1 MMPDELSQK
10 NFPTGGGAD
19 CGPIRLPGTP
29 PVFLL
34 RHQKEIQPMTK
45 NSAQNGKPH
54 ADDDGP
60 KKKDRIDVNPPFSE
74 HVQRFQ
80 RLLAE
85 LIARQIIAARRTP
98 PAPDQKKE
106 Q

>member
-1 MMPDELSQK
+1 MIPEELSQK
-10 NFPTGGGAD
+10 SFPTGGGAD

-29 PVFLL
+29 PVFF

-54 ADDDGP
+54 PDDDGP
-60 KKKDRIDVNPPFSE
+60 KKKDRIDVNPHFSE

-85 LIARQIIAARRTP
+85 LIARQIMAARRTP

>member
-1 MMPDELSQK
+1 MIPDELSQK
-10 NFPTGGGAD
+10 SYPTGGGAD

-29 PVFLL
+29 PVFF

-54 ADDDGP
+54 PDDDGP
-60 KKKDRIDVNPPFSE
+60 KKKDRIDVNPHFSE
-74 HVQRFQ
+74 HVQRFR

-106 Q
+106 

>member
-1 MMPDELSQK
+1 MIPEELS
-10 NFPTGGGAD
+10 NRRR
-19 CGPIRLPGTP
+19 CRLRANPALGHAAG
-29 PVFLL
+29 VFF
-34 RHQKEIQPMTK
+34 RHQKEIKPMTK

-54 ADDDGP
+54 PDDDGP
-60 KKKDRIDVNPPFSE
+60 KNPPFSE
-74 HVQRFQ
+74 HVQRFR

>member
-1 MMPDELSQK
+1 MIPDELSQK
-10 NFPTGGGAD
+10 SYPTGGGAD

-29 PVFLL
+29 PVFF
-34 RHQKEIQPMTK
+34 RHQKEIQTMTK

-54 ADDDGP
+54 PDDDGP
-60 KKKDRIDVNPPFSE
+60 KKKDRIDVNPHFSE
-74 HVQRFQ
+74 HVQRFR

>member
-1 MMPDELSQK
+1 MIPDELSQK
-10 NFPTGGGAD
+10 SFPTGGGAD

-29 PVFLL
+29 PVFF

-45 NSAQNGKPH
+45 NSTQNGKPH
-54 ADDDGP
+54 PDDDGP
-60 KKKDRIDVNPPFSE
+60 KKKDRIDVNPHFSE
-74 HVQRFQ
+74 HVQRFR

>member
-1 MMPDELSQK
+1 
-10 NFPTGGGAD
+10 
-19 CGPIRLPGTP
+19 
-29 PVFLL
+29 
-34 RHQKEIQPMTK
+34 MTK
-45 NSAQNGKPH
+45 NSAHNGKPH
-54 ADDDGP
+54 PDDDGT
-60 KKKDRIDVNPPFSE
+60 KKKDRIDVNPHFSE

>member
-1 MMPDELSQK
+1 
-10 NFPTGGGAD
+10 
-19 CGPIRLPGTP
+19 
-29 PVFLL
+29 
-34 RHQKEIQPMTK
+34 MTK

-54 ADDDGP
+54 PDDDGP
-60 KKKDRIDVNPPFSE
+60 NKKDRIDVNPHFSE
-74 HVQRFQ
+74 HVQRFR

>member
-1 MMPDELSQK
+1 MIPDELFQK
-10 NFPTGGGAD
+10 SYPTGGGAD
-19 CGPIRLPGTP
+19 CGPIRLSGTP
-29 PVFLL
+29 PVFFF

-54 ADDDGP
+54 PDDDGP
-60 KKKDRIDVNPPFSE
+60 KNPPFSE
-74 HVQRFQ
+74 HVQRFR

-98 PAPDQKKE
+98 PAPDQKNE

>member
-1 MMPDELSQK
+1 MPDELSQK

-45 NSAQNGKPH
+45 NSAHNGKPH
-54 ADDDGP
+54 PDDDGP

-74 HVQRFQ
+74 RLPSAVERFWIV
-80 RLLAE
+80 LAQ
-85 LIARQIIAARRTP
+85 LIARRIVSKRRDLPNSET
-98 PAPDQKKE
+98 E
-106 Q
+106 

>member
-1 MMPDELSQK
+1 MIPDELSQK
-10 NFPTGGGAD
+10 SYPTGGGAD

-29 PVFLL
+29 PVFF

-45 NSAQNGKPH
+45 NNAHNGKPH
-54 ADDDGP
+54 PEDDGP
-60 KKKDRIDVNPPFSE
+60 KKKDRIDVNPHFSE
-74 HVQRFQ
+74 HVQRFR

>member
-1 MMPDELSQK
+1 
-10 NFPTGGGAD
+10 
-19 CGPIRLPGTP
+19 
-29 PVFLL
+29 
-34 RHQKEIQPMTK
+34 MTK

-54 ADDDGP
+54 PDDDGP

-74 HVQRFQ
+74 HVQRFR

>member
-1 MMPDELSQK
+1 MIPDELFQK
-10 NFPTGGGAD
+10 SYPTGGGAD
-19 CGPIRLPGTP
+19 CGPIRLSGTP
-29 PVFLL
+29 PVFFF

-60 KKKDRIDVNPPFSE
+60 KNPPFSE
-74 HVQRFQ
+74 HVQRFR

>member
-1 MMPDELSQK
+1 MIPEELS
-10 NFPTGGGAD
+10 NRRR
-19 CGPIRLPGTP
+19 CRLRANPALGHAAG
-29 PVFLL
+29 VFF
-34 RHQKEIQPMTK
+34 RHQKEIKPMTK

-60 KKKDRIDVNPPFSE
+60 KNPPFSE
-74 HVQRFQ
+74 HLQRFR

>member
-1 MMPDELSQK
+1 MIPEELS
-10 NFPTGGGAD
+10 NRRR
-19 CGPIRLPGTP
+19 CRLRANPALGHAAG
-29 PVFLL
+29 VFF
-34 RHQKEIQPMTK
+34 RHQKEIKPLTK

-60 KKKDRIDVNPPFSE
+60 KKKDRIDVNPHFSE

>member
-1 MMPDELSQK
+1 MIPDELSQK
-10 NFPTGGGAD
+10 SYPTGGGAD
-19 CGPIRLPGTP
+19 CGPIRLSGTP
-29 PVFLL
+29 PVFFF
-34 RHQKEIQPMTK
+34 RHQKEIKPMTK

-60 KKKDRIDVNPPFSE
+60 KNPPFSE

>member
-1 MMPDELSQK
+1 MIPDELSNRRQCRL
-10 NFPTGGGAD
+10 GAN
-19 CGPIRLPGTP
+19 PAPGHAAG
-29 PVFLL
+29 VFF

-45 NSAQNGKPH
+45 NSTQNGKPH
-54 ADDDGP
+54 PDDDGP

>member
-1 MMPDELSQK
+1 MIPDELSQK
-10 NFPTGGGAD
+10 SYPTGGGAD

-29 PVFLL
+29 PVFF

-45 NSAQNGKPH
+45 NSTQNGKPH
-54 ADDDGP
+54 PDDDGP